1 MWHGC
6 GTGKLSI
13 QAIHLV
19 SMWCSCWCRVGWMQG
34 ACPAAAVLVCGEGKA
49 QCTCQNFGR
58 GRAAL
63 WGGWDLGHIYYA
75 SKLEGGTKNG
85 SHQLCQQQ
93 VRMRVHKWYP
103 SAFSSLEKVISVF
116 SLSSVSHIRIS
127 NWISLTYCLGVFQA
141 LAFWWISGQ
150 VSLWLSPLKSGFSA
164 AVWGGWCA
172 ENAHWCYQAKGKT
185 PKIMPTNLSVPG
197 ESPCMFLPLQGGGG
211 IFVSFHSHFM
221 DWQR

>member
-1 MWHGC
+1 MLKGHPLCGLQVPVGDGGTSVPAQGVGVWCSPPVQMWHGC

-63 WGGWDLGHIYYA
+63 WGGWDLGHIYHA

-93 VRMRVHKWYP
+93 VRMRVHKWCP

-141 LAFWWISGQ
+141 LAFWWSQ
-150 VSLWLSPLKSGFSA
+150 VKS
-164 AVWGGWCA
+164 VCGWA
-172 ENAHWCYQAKGKT
+172 
-185 PKIMPTNLSVPG
+185 L
-197 ESPCMFLPLQGGGG
+197 
-211 IFVSFHSHFM
+211 
-221 DWQR
+221 